1 MQDTG
6 KAIWT
11 LGPTLL
17 NEEDRLLRE
26 LIKILEEYQAWLKQN
41 QEARKTREEE
51 REAQDELKLQS
62 VGSMTL
68 VKPFQI
74 LEVPMECRDF
84 NRLRKAWRPKC
95 LNRIWGAKPFAIY

>member
-1 MQDTG
+1 MDAWPNFAERG
-6 KAIWT
+6 RPSAA
-11 LGPTLL
+11 L
-17 NEEDRLLRE
+17 NDQN
-26 LIKILEEYQAWLKQN
+26 LEEYQAWLKQS

-62 VGSMTL
+62 VGRMTL

-84 NRLRKAWRPKC
+84 NRLQKAWYPK
-95 LNRIWGAKPFAIY
+95 